1 MFCKRFAF
9 SLFLS
14 LLLLAATAQK
24 QVKVYDPRDYTYKHE
39 ASGGIRLLTSGFGMY
54 MEYGWIKDIH
64 KTRLIQLEYQY
75 FIDYRQKKQNA
86 LQPNGRDFAF
96 GVQNRFHA
104 IRFSYGIKRVIAD
117 KAARNGV
124 CLSFSIFGGAS
135 LGLLKPYYLNL
146 IQPSDGGNPQILAE
160 RYSEANA
167 SRFLSLDS
175 IAEAA
180 PIRYGLNQIQPV
192 PGLHGKFSLDF
203 DWGKKD
209 EFVKALE
216 AGVMLDLYYKRIP
229 IMVNNTNRFYKI
241 GLYLAF
247 HFGKRW

>member
-1 MFCKRFAF
+1 MGAF
-9 SLFLS
+9 
-14 LLLLAATAQK
+14 AQK
-24 QVKVYDPRDYTYKHE
+24 QVKVYDPKDYMYKHE
-39 ASGGIRLLTSGFGMY
+39 ASGGLRLLTSGFGMY
-54 MEYGWIKDIH
+54 LEYGWIKDIH

-86 LQPNGRDFAF
+86 QLPNGRDFAF
-96 GVQNRFHA
+96 GLQNRFHA
-104 IRFSYGIKRVIAD
+104 IRFSYGMKKVIAD

-124 CLSFSIFGGAS
+124 CLSFSVFGGAS

-146 IQPSDGGNPQILAE
+146 IQPTDGGVMEIKPE

-180 PIRYGLNQIQPV
+180 PIRYGLNQIEPI
-192 PGLHGKFSLDF
+192 PGVHGKFSLDF

-209 EFVKALE
+209 EFVKSLE

-229 IMVNNTNRFYKI
+229 IMVNNSNRFYKI